1 MTPQIT
7 RHLIEEIEVEEVNV
21 LILQRSQE
29 DLHLNDDVIHA
40 IHQRKMKI
48 IDKNVAAVAEVIH
61 RLKMSIATLQDFK
74 GKVEDR
80 IRNLLMMIII
90 AIVV

>member
-7 RHLIEEIEVEEVNV
+7 RHLIEENEVGEVNV
-21 LILQRSQE
+21 LILQTSQE

-40 IHQRKMKI
+40 IHRRKMKI
-48 IDKNVAAVAEVIH
+48 IDRKVVAEVIH
-61 RLKMSIATLQDFK
+61 RPKMSIATLQDFK
-74 GKVEDR
+74 GKAEDR